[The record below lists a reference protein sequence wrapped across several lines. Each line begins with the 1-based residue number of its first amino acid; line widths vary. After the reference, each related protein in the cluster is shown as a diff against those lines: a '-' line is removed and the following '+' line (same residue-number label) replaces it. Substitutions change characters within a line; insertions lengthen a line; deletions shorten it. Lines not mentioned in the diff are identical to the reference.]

1 MVRTLD
7 FHSNN
12 VGSIPASLIYV
23 TLKNYKSKLTFPKKF
38 FFFDKNHLK
47 YNLRFTSII
56 APGSITNLRLMQ
68 LGGNAPQKPHNKLIV
83 KQSYLLLT

>member
-1 MVRTLD
+1 VVRTLD

-12 VGSIPASLIYV
+12 VGSIPASLIYM
-23 TLKNYKSKLTFPKKF
+23 TLKNYKSKLIFCENKKIF
-38 FFFDKNHLK
+38 NKNHLK

-68 LGGNAPQKPHNKLIV
+68 LGSKVLQKPHNKLIV